1 VWVGVCVCRTL
12 VWVGM
17 CVGRWSGS
25 LVCVCRTLVWVCVC
39 VSDAGLGLCVC
50 VGRWSD
56 LSSGQQEEAERGGK
70 RESPGPNFPERQSR
84 S

>member
-1 VWVGVCVCRTL
+1 VFDAGLGLCVCVL
-12 VWVGM
+12 DAGL
-17 CVGRWSGS
+17 G
-25 LVCVCRTLVWVCVC
+25 LCVC

-56 LSSGQQEEAERGGK
+56 LSSGQPEEAERGGK

>member
-1 VWVGVCVCRTL
+1 VFDAGLGLCVCVL
-12 VWVGM
+12 DAGL
-17 CVGRWSGS
+17 G
-25 LVCVCRTLVWVCVC
+25 LCVC

-56 LSSGQQEEAERGGK
+56 LSSGQQEEAEREGK
-70 RESPGPNFPERQSR
+70 RESPGPDFPERQSR